1 MLVFMQ
7 IINTIE
13 LVIIIGETMSIDD
26 FAFSETTTEGFF
38 NEFEQGLVQQIQ
50 STGSGVYKLTQDKQG
65 QFTAAEV
72 VTEVSE
78 AGAELADGRVTIIG
92 DETDYLYVK
101 FVV

>member
-1 MLVFMQ
+1 
-7 IINTIE
+7 
-13 LVIIIGETMSIDD
+13 MSIDD

-38 NEFEQGLVQQIQ
+38 NEFEQDLVQQIQ

-65 QFTAAEV
+65 QFKAAEV

>member
-1 MLVFMQ
+1 MQ

>member
-1 MLVFMQ
+1 MLVFIQ
-7 IINTIE
+7 IINTTK
-13 LVIIIGETMSIDD
+13 LVIITGETMSIND

-38 NEFEQGLVQQIQ
+38 NEFEQGLMQQIQ

>member
-1 MLVFMQ
+1 
-7 IINTIE
+7 
-13 LVIIIGETMSIDD
+13 MSIDD

-38 NEFEQGLVQQIQ
+38 NEFEQDLVQQIQ

-78 AGAELADGRVTIIG
+78 DGAELVDGRVTIIG

>member
-1 MLVFMQ
+1 
-7 IINTIE
+7 
-13 LVIIIGETMSIDD
+13 MSIYD

-38 NEFEQGLVQQIQ
+38 NEFEQDLVQQIQ

-78 AGAELADGRVTIIG
+78 AGAEVIDGRVTIIG

-101 FVV
+101 FVG

>member
-1 MLVFMQ
+1 M
-7 IINTIE
+7 IIE
-13 LVIIIGETMSIDD
+13 VVIITGETMSVND

>member
-1 MLVFMQ
+1 
-7 IINTIE
+7 
-13 LVIIIGETMSIDD
+13 MSIDD

-65 QFTAAEV
+65 QFTTAEV

>member
-1 MLVFMQ
+1 
-7 IINTIE
+7 
-13 LVIIIGETMSIDD
+13 MSIND

-38 NEFEQGLVQQIQ
+38 NEFEQDLLQQIQ
-50 STGSGVYKLTQDKQG
+50 STGSGVYKLTQDKQS

-78 AGAELADGRVTIIG
+78 ADAEVADGRVTIIG

>member
-1 MLVFMQ
+1 MLVFIQ
-7 IINTIE
+7 IINTTK
-13 LVIIIGETMSIDD
+13 LVIITGETMSVND

-38 NEFEQGLVQQIQ
+38 NEFEQGLMQQIQ